1 MTARVGNPFPFF
13 LDRSG
18 LPLDGGA
25 VYVGIEGDDPEISP
39 LTVYLDA
46 AHTIEAPQPLQVV
59 GGLLCTDGNPTQ
71 FFVNAANYSM
81 RCRDADG
88 AEVFYVP
95 TAIVGANDYQPLDAD
110 LTAIAALATTEYGR
124 ALLTVAGAAAA
135 RTYLG
140 IAPSLPLT
148 GGTMT
153 GNIARSG
160 AGSHLYHT
168 NATFASGRV
177 FVTAAGAADPTSL
190 AGDIWLELAP

>member
-18 LPLDGGA
+18 LPLDGGQ
-25 VYVGIEGDDPEISP
+25 VYVGTVGDDPEIDE

-46 AHTIEAPQPLQVV
+46 AHTIEAPQPLQVI

-71 FFVNAANYSM
+71 FFVNAANYSL

-88 AEVFYVP
+88 AEVFYVA
-95 TAIVGANDYQPLDAD
+95 TAIVDATDYQPLDSD

-124 ALLTVAGAAAA
+124 ALLTVANAAAG
-135 RTYLG
+135 RSYLG
-140 IAPSLPLT
+140 IVASLPLT
-148 GGTMT
+148 GGTVT
-153 GNIARSG
+153 GNITRSA

-168 NATFASGRV
+168 DAANVSGRV
-177 FVTAAGAADPTSL
+177 FVTASGASDPTS
-190 AGDIWLELAP
+190 AVGDIWLELAP